1 VVLAVTAAAAG
12 CARKP
17 PEPPPTRIVHDDRQ
31 RASAATIAVDV
42 GPAKWT
48 RSADG
53 RETFVEG
60 SVRNRG
66 TTPTREIRVSV
77 LGVDAAGNVV
87 TRAEGQPTPQLVL
100 PGASARYLVRLPND
114 PTITT
119 FHVEAIGR

>member
-1 VVLAVTAAAAG
+1 MLLAVTAAAAG
-12 CARKP
+12 CARP
-17 PEPPPTRIVHDDRQ
+17 PEPTPPPRIVHEDR
-31 RASAATIAVDV
+31 RIPTATIPLDV
-42 GPAKWT
+42 GAAKWT

-66 TTPTREIRVSV
+66 TTPTRDIRVWV